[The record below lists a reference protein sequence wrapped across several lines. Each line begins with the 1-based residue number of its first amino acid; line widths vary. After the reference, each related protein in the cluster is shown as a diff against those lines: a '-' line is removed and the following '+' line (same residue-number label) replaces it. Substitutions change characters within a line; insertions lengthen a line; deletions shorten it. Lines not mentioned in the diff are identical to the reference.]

1 MPVEFL
7 PSPSTVIEVR
17 TPARLHL
24 GMLSFGVPGVRSFGG
39 VGMMVDRPGFQIRL
53 RLANRLE
60 GRGPQAERAVKFART
75 CLDAWQM
82 GPVGCA
88 VEVVSAPPS
97 HAGLGSGTQLGLAV
111 AAGIRH
117 LFSQPAAPSAG
128 VASDPEALDPTEH
141 DWLFDIRDVMS
152 LARVVGRGRRSCVG
166 VYGFS
171 RGGLIIEAG
180 RMLPAA
186 GAAEDDATRMFSPM
200 IARARL
206 PAAWRCVVIV
216 GRESAGLSGDAERAA
231 FQRMLP
237 VPPDVTAELSR
248 IALIEL
254 LPAAV
259 EGRFVEFAAA
269 VRRYGEVAGQPFAE
283 ESARLP
289 HAAATA
295 QLLELLSEVGAPGC
309 AQSSWGPAVMAC
321 LPSLEAAGSLVEIL
335 DRLGLAKHHEIV
347 IARFDSQG
355 AVLRQVE

>member
-1 MPVEFL
+1 MPVDFL

-24 GMLSFGVPGVRSFGG
+24 GMLSFGVPGTRSYGG
-39 VGMMVDRPGFQIRL
+39 VGVMVDRPGVQLRL

-60 GRGPQAERAVKFART
+60 GRGPQAERAVKFARACIET
-75 CLDAWQM
+75 WGM
-82 GPVGCA
+82 GQVGCSL
-88 VEVVSAPPS
+88 EVLAAPPS

-117 LFSQPAAPSAG
+117 LFSEPPGDAGDEAAG
-128 VASDPEALDPTEH
+128 PESLDATEH
-141 DWLFDIRDVMS
+141 DWLFDIRDVMD

-171 RGGLIIEAG
+171 RGGLIVEAG
-180 RMLPAA
+180 RIVDETS
-186 GAAEDDATRMFSPM
+186 GTEEEQKRSFSPM

-216 GRESAGLSGDAERAA
+216 GRESAGLSGDAEREA
-231 FQRMLP
+231 FKRIPP
-237 VPPDVTAELSR
+237 VPAEVTAELSR
-248 IALIEL
+248 IALVEL

-259 EGRFVEFAAA
+259 EGRFGEFAAA
-269 VRRYGEVAGQPFAE
+269 VRRYGTVAGQPFAA

-295 QLLELLSEVGAPGC
+295 HLLELLAEVGAPGS

-321 LPSLEAAGSLVEIL
+321 VPSLEAAGNLVEIL
-335 DRLGLAKHHEIV
+335 DRLGLAKHHDI
-347 IARFDSQG
+347 INARFDSKG
-355 AVLRQVE
+355 AVLRQLE

>member
-1 MPVEFL
+1 MPVEYL

-24 GMLSFGVPGVRSFGG
+24 GMLSFGVPGARSFGG
-39 VGMMVDRPGFQIRL
+39 VGVMVDRPGVQLRL

-60 GRGPQAERAVKFART
+60 GRGPQAERAVNFART
-75 CLDAWQM
+75 CLEAWGM
-82 GPVGCA
+82 GAVGCHL
-88 VEVVSAPPS
+88 EVVAAPPS

-117 LFSQPAAPSAG
+117 LFSEPPGDGEVRGSTG
-128 VASDPEALDPTEH
+128 PETLDATEH
-141 DWLFDIRDVMS
+141 DWLFDIRDVMD

-171 RGGLIIEAG
+171 RGGLIVEAG
-180 RMLPAA
+180 RMPVEG
-186 GAAEDDATRMFSPM
+186 GADDASRAFSPM

-206 PAAWRCVVIV
+206 PAAWRCVLVI
-216 GRESAGLSGDAERAA
+216 GRESAGLSGDAERSA
-231 FQRMLP
+231 FQRLPP
-237 VPPDVTAELSR
+237 VPAEVTAELSR
-248 IALIEL
+248 IALLEL

-269 VRRYGEVAGQPFAE
+269 VRRYGDAAGQPFAS
-283 ESARLP
+283 ESDRLP

-295 QLLELLSEVGAPGC
+295 NLLELLSEVGAPGC

-321 LPSLEAAGSLVEIL
+321 LPTLEAAGHLVEIL
-335 DRLGLAKHHEIV
+335 DRLGLAKHHDIV